1 MNEEIPHDWHRAFF
15 TGLWLD
21 VQRDSF
27 DGDQTRE
34 LVDAAQEALQLLPP
48 ARVLDV
54 PCGEGRVAVEFA
66 SRGFAVTGVER
77 SEELLA
83 EARAR
88 ADRRSV
94 DVEWQQGDMW
104 ELGDFEPFDAAV
116 CLWSSIGYG
125 SQEQDA
131 HLFASLARLT
141 TAEGAILIETHVLE
155 TLLPL
160 WESTQW
166 RWAGKIGVGET
177 RSFDHETGRLC
188 TEWVLAGPDRR
199 ETRSSSLRIYSYR
212 ELTQLV
218 RAAGFEAIEA
228 FGSPDLE
235 PFELGSSCLI
245 LLARKVAPGDED

>member
-1 MNEEIPHDWHRAFF
+1 MSDEIGNEWHREFF

-48 ARVLDV
+48 ARILDV
-54 PCGEGRVAVEFA
+54 PCGEGRVAIELA
-66 SRGFAVTGVER
+66 TRGFAVTGIER
-77 SEELLA
+77 SDDLLA
-83 EARAR
+83 MAKAR
-88 ADRRSV
+88 ADERG
-94 DVEWQQGDMW
+94 VEVQWRAGDMW
-104 ELGDFEPFDAAV
+104 ALGELAPFDAAV

-125 SQEQDA
+125 TEAQDA
-131 HLFASLARLT
+131 DFFASLARLT
-141 TAEGAILIETHVLE
+141 TREGAVLIETHVLE

-166 RWAGKIGVGET
+166 RWAGDIGVGET
-177 RSFDHETGRLC
+177 REFDHETGRLRS
-188 TEWVLAGPDRR
+188 EFVLAGADRR

-212 ELTQLV
+212 ELAQLL
-218 RAAGFEAIEA
+218 RNAGFDDLEA

-235 PFELGSSCLI
+235 PFELGSSRLI
-245 LLARKVAPGDED
+245 LLARKSVPEDQP